1 MRLTTILIALFSFF
15 FICSVAQGY
24 YTATPDKTFF
34 VGHTTYCFNQ
44 MVNVTT
50 IGKDG
55 FWFIVDD
62 LHMMALTVND
72 TSLLVRINRFNS
84 SSLNFTYSANKSCE
98 IFFNCSGL
106 VFTKV
111 YLGGNE
117 TLQVSLPVN
126 ASSVPYRN
134 DPVGDLIGTPDN
146 SVTSE
151 LMMLLPLIM
160 AIGIIFFL
168 ISFLMR
174 IRI

>member
-1 MRLTTILIALFSFF
+1 MRLTATLVVLLAFF

-24 YTATPDKTFF
+24 YTVTPDKTFF

-44 MVNVTT
+44 TINVTT

-62 LHMMALTVND
+62 LRMMALTVND

-84 SSLNFTYSANKSCE
+84 SLVNFTYCANKSCE

-146 SVTSE
+146 PATSI
-151 LMMLLPLIM
+151 LIQLLPLMIM
-160 AIGIIFFL
+160 IGFMLFL
-168 ISFLMR
+168 ASFMMR
-174 IRI
+174 I